1 MFCMRQKITIAMI
14 LAAGGLLAWPVSLW
28 GVEDGHLAPE
38 APASGVPWKAAVLL
52 GVMLV
57 GILAVVLRDS
67 RRTQSRA

>member
-1 MFCMRQKITIAMI
+1 MRQKITIAMTI
-14 LAAGGLLAWPVSLW
+14 AVGSTLSWPASVW
-28 GVEDGHLAPE
+28 GVVEDGYQAPK
-38 APASGVPWKAAVLL
+38 AQGTGVPWKAVVLL